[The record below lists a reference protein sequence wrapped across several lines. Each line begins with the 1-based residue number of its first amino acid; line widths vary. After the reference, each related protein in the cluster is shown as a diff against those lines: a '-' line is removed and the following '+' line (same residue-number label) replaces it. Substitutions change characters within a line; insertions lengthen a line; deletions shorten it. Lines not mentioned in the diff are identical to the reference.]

1 MFFYCFLL
9 YWKINFTD
17 ALYSYFIPTAGA
29 ETIIT
34 SDQAVRGG
42 KIIELKSTVDAAV
55 TQCPDVKRV
64 FVAQRTGSK
73 VSKTDKD
80 IPLEE
85 VSVLFN
91 GFVME
96 C

>member
-1 MFFYCFLL
+1 MIHNCIHIF
-9 YWKINFTD
+9 
-17 ALYSYFIPTAGA
+17 PTAGA

-42 KIIELKSTVDAAV
+42 KLIELKSTVDSAV
-55 TQCPDVKRV
+55 SQCPDVKRV

-85 VSVLFN
+85 VSVLLGSGLFKW
-91 GFVME
+91 VLYP
-96 C
+96 